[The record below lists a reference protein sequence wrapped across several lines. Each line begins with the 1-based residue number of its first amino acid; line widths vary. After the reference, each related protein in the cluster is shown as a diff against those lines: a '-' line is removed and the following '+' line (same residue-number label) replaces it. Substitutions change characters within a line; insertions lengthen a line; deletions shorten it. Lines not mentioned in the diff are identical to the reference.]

1 MLLVCV
7 GAPLFVIVIFKEVFV
22 PSCLS
27 AVFLLGCLGMAKIGS
42 HQEKARGGGKFSY
55 QP

>member
-7 GAPLFVIVIFKEVFV
+7 GAPLLVIVIFKEVFV

-27 AVFLLGCLGMAKIGS
+27 AIFLLGCLGMAKIGS
-42 HQEKARGGGKFSY
+42 HQEKARGGGKFPY